1 MTSRYKDLREE
12 ISVLSCTPLDTT
24 KMFSIYIA
32 VAYWSI
38 HAVDLLSVA
47 SADGYLYPVCDPVS
61 LPALPRS
68 LLLHDFG
75 YAPQILIGLRDG
87 TLVAY
92 TFLKNA
98 LEDKR
103 IFSLGTEPV
112 GLTPFEMDEK
122 NVVFASGSRGA
133 LFYVERGIIQHS
145 SVLIKVTSRYLAR
158 RLR

>member
-1 MTSRYKDLREE
+1 LREE

-24 KMFSIYIA
+24 KTFSVYIA

-38 HAVDLLSVA
+38 HAVELLSVA
-47 SADGYLYPVCDPVS
+47 SADGYLYPICDSVS

-87 TLVAY
+87 TLVTY
-92 TFLKNA
+92 TFGKNA

-112 GLTPFEMDEK
+112 GLSQFEMGEK
-122 NVVFASGSRGA
+122 RVVFASGSRAA
-133 LFYVERGIIQHS
+133 LLYAEKGILQHS
-145 SVLIKVTSRYLAR
+145 SVLIKVTSRCPRKTAL
-158 RLR
+158 LTLFW